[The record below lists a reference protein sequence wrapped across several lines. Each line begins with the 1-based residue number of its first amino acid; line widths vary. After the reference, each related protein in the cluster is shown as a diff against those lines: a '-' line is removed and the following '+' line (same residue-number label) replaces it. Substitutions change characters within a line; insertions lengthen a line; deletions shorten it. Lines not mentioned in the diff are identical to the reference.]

1 MKILHIIPNLKK
13 GGAERLVLDICQH
26 LVQKKDIIVKL
37 IIFSEEN
44 EYSFL
49 MKGIDV
55 EVIPA
60 KVIPSLIGKPL
71 VEVKQLQ
78 NYIDTFQPDIIHS
91 HLFETEMVL
100 AHISLPFKAKRIV
113 HFHDAMPQFRNLNFK
128 TIFNKSLITNYF
140 EKRIVLK
147 SYPKNTL
154 SICISKN
161 IKDYSET
168 VLPKSIESVLLYNA
182 IALERFNNNHY
193 DNNTFNEIAITG
205 SLVDKK
211 GHDLAIE
218 TIRELVNRNIKIHLH
233 ILGDGPNKNR
243 LEGLIDELNLQSNI
257 TMHGL
262 VDHPEDFLKN
272 CKIYLHT
279 ASHEP
284 FGLVLVEAM
293 ACGLPVV
300 CTDGKGNRDLIKDGE
315 NGFMIWKRNSKLLAD
330 KIELLL
336 QNDSLRLEM
345 GNTAKKFA
353 QQFGLEKYIETL
365 LKYYQSN

>member
-13 GGAERLVLDICQH
+13 GGAERLVLNIINGLQKLPDIE
-26 LVQKKDIIVKL
+26 VQL
-37 IIFSEEN
+37 ITFSSEN
-44 EYSFL
+44 DYEFL
-49 MKGIDV
+49 CNSISWT
-55 EVIPA
+55 VINTVA
-60 KVIPSLIGKPL
+60 IPSLTKKNN
-71 VEVKQLQ
+71 VEVAQLQ
-78 NYIDTFQPDIIHS
+78 EYIDSFHPDVIHT
-91 HLFETEMVL
+91 HLFEAEIAV
-100 AHISLPFKAKRIV
+100 AHIKLPYETKRII
-113 HFHDAMPQFRNLNFK
+113 HFHDSMPQFRNLNFK
-128 TIFNKSLITNYF
+128 TLYNKSLLTNFF
-140 EKRIVLK
+140 EKRIVL
-147 SYPKNTL
+147 SGYQKNTL

-168 VLPKSIESVLLYNA
+168 VLPKSIKSVLLYNA
-182 IALERFNNNHY
+182 IDLERFNNDSY
-193 DNNTFNEIAITG
+193 ENNSYNEIAITG

-218 TIRELVNRNIKIHLH
+218 TIRELVNRNLKIHLH
-233 ILGDGPNKNR
+233 ILGDGPNKNK
-243 LEGLIDELNLQSNI
+243 LEGLIDELNLQNNI

-262 VDHPEDFLKN
+262 VDHPEDYLKK

-336 QNDSLRLEM
+336 QNDSLRFEM
-345 GNTAKKFA
+345 GNNAKKFA
-353 QQFGLEKYIETL
+353 QQFGLENYIETL
-365 LKYYQSN
+365 LNHYQSN

>member
-1 MKILHIIPNLKK
+1 MK
-13 GGAERLVLDICQH
+13 
-26 LVQKKDIIVKL
+26 
-37 IIFSEEN
+37 
-44 EYSFL
+44 
-49 MKGIDV
+49 
-55 EVIPA
+55 
-60 KVIPSLIGKPL
+60 
-71 VEVKQLQ
+71 
-78 NYIDTFQPDIIHS
+78 
-91 HLFETEMVL
+91 
-100 AHISLPFKAKRIV
+100 
-113 HFHDAMPQFRNLNFK
+113 
-128 TIFNKSLITNYF
+128 
-140 EKRIVLK
+140 
-147 SYPKNTL
+147 
-154 SICISKN
+154 SKN

-182 IALERFNNNHY
+182 IDLERFNNDHY

-218 TIRELVNRNIKIHLH
+218 TIRELVNRKIKIHLH

-336 QNDSLRLEM
+336 KNDSLRIEM
-345 GNTAKKFA
+345 GYKAREFA
-353 QQFGLEKYIETL
+353 QKFGLEKYVESL
-365 LKYYQSN
+365 LTFYKND